1 MRHSSSLMPRA
12 SRPGP
17 CVHVPLETKLGLQLT
32 EKRFRTLDEILAKVR
47 DGEVHIVNAVT
58 HPYISVPNIIT
69 VRKDSAKRMNEKDL
83 AQSYAVTEYLLGQD
97 VDFMMT
103 PVPDDLTALLNVF
116 FGLRCG
122 CHRSG
127 HGILSH
133 HP

>member
-1 MRHSSSLMPRA
+1 MSL
-12 SRPGP
+12 
-17 CVHVPLETKLGLQLT
+17 LETKLGLQLT

-47 DGEVHIVNAVT
+47 DGEVHTVNAVTKTVERSNFITFT
-58 HPYISVPNIIT
+58 HPYISVLNIIAA
-69 VRKDSAKRMNEKDL
+69 RKDNAKRMNEKDL
-83 AQSYAVTEYLLGQD
+83 AQSYAVTAYLLGQD

-103 PVPDDLTALLNVF
+103 PVPDDLTALLNVS

-133 HP
+133 RP